1 MTKPSVLLRQIVF
14 AAGLLSA
21 VAPAVYAAPVC
32 IDPGGIGG
40 TGAPEHEGGIG
51 GTGSPAHEGG
61 AGGTGAPAAQA
72 QITTSES
79 GIGGTGAPVARAP
92 GGLGGTGSPTDGI
105 GGTGIVGT
113 ITGFASICVNGLEV
127 HYGESVPLTE
137 NGMAAATSRLAV
149 GQVVSIETATSDR
162 GLEARS
168 ISILNAF
175 EGPVTDTGTAGASL
189 RVMGRPV
196 RIAPGAHVDA
206 GLRPGDPV
214 RVSGLRNAVGDVVAT
229 RIERAPAAQEASAV
243 GFADR
248 PDSLQGLPL
257 AGKPLT
263 AGTEFLVRGQ
273 WASGR
278 LEVARV
284 VEDPAIPF
292 AGRVREAVVEG
303 LVARRDDRGV
313 RAGGFTIALDP
324 RTTFAGG
331 GEADL
336 TADRRI
342 RVHGVF
348 SDRREIRA
356 NRVEFVRDFSS
367 DGESRHRGQPGA
379 SRKQGESDDRA
390 EDESHGGSGRTRVE
404 SDDGRLRIETE
415 DGDSR
420 ERIERTMSGSGEI
433 EREKVERQ
441 VENADGE
448 VVRRERIEIK
458 NSGDRTEI
466 RERIEVFDGGKR
478 VERIETIQ
486 RIERPTTGE
495 RPERIDRTDKVERPE
510 RSGKSGRD

>member
-1 MTKPSVLLRQIVF
+1 MNKPSILLRQMVF
-14 AAGLLSA
+14 AAALLSA
-21 VAPAVYAAPVC
+21 VAPAVHAAPVC
-32 IDPGGIGG
+32 VDPGGIGG
-40 TGAPEHEGGIG
+40 TGAPEREGGIG

-61 AGGTGAPAAQA
+61 LGGTGAPA
-72 QITTSES
+72 S
-79 GIGGTGAPVARAP
+79 PVARAP
-92 GGLGGTGSPTDGI
+92 GGLGGTGSPSEGI

-127 HYGESVPLTE
+127 HYDESVPLTE
-137 NGMAAATSRLAV
+137 NGVAATTSRLAV
-149 GQVVSIETATSDR
+149 GQVVSIETTSSDR
-162 GLEARS
+162 GFEARN

-175 EGPVTDTGTAGASL
+175 EGPVTDVGAAL

-196 RIAPGAHVDA
+196 RVAPGAHVDA
-206 GLRPGDPV
+206 GLRLGEAV
-214 RVSGLRNAVGDVVAT
+214 RVSGLRNAAGDVVAT
-229 RIERAPAAQEASAV
+229 RIERAPAGREASAI
-243 GFADR
+243 GFTDR

-257 AGKPLT
+257 AGRPLT
-263 AGTEFLVRGQ
+263 AGSEFLVRGQ
-273 WASGR
+273 WTSGR
-278 LEVARV
+278 LEVTRV

-303 LVARRDDRGV
+303 LVAQHDPRSV

-324 RTTFAGG
+324 RTSFAGG
-331 GEADL
+331 GEGDL

-367 DGESRHRGQPGA
+367 DGESRHRGQSGT
-379 SRKQGESDDRA
+379 SRKQGESDDRG

-433 EREKVERQ
+433 ERERIERQ

-486 RIERPTTGE
+486 RIERPSSGD
-495 RPERIDRTDKVERPE
+495 RPERIDRSDRVERPE
-510 RSGKSGRD
+510 RSGRSGHD